1 MHPTLDT
8 ASRTTAG
15 QGDRALGFPLAAAS
29 PSLACMKDDA
39 PPPSDAPDLDAAP
52 DLAPGG
58 NAPDGQGGPAPG
70 DRDYALTRLTRERH
84 GKAGWQVALIRRGR
98 LVQASFYDRVY
109 GSRAAS
115 LHVARAYRDAVIEVL
130 PPLSR
135 RDMRRIVRRNRSP
148 GSSVTGVSFQAATDK
163 RAACWVARIELPGE
177 PGRRRR
183 ERAPN
188 PPADG
193 TASGGAAGEGE
204 AKEGTAPAPDP
215 TRAERKRP
223 ARRKRIRYFSVDRLG
238 YEEAR
243 RCAEAERE
251 RMLAVLEDGDL
262 PALRSARATELHEA
276 LRGGG
281 CRSDGEGDGEA
292 G

>member
-1 MHPTLDT
+1 
-8 ASRTTAG
+8 
-15 QGDRALGFPLAAAS
+15 
-29 PSLACMKDDA
+29 MKDDA
-39 PPPSDAPDLDAAP
+39 PPQTSDPPDP
-52 DLAPGG
+52 DLAP
-58 NAPDGQGGPAPG
+58 DGEDGPSVG

-98 LVQASFYDRVY
+98 LVQSSFYDRVY
-109 GSRAAS
+109 GGRAAS
-115 LHVARAYRDAVIEVL
+115 LHVARAFRDAVLEVM

-148 GSSVTGVSFQAATDK
+148 GSGVTGVSFQAATDT

-183 ERAPN
+183 TRTPGGDDAP
-188 PPADG
+188 AEV
-193 TASGGAAGEGE
+193 AEEGK
-204 AKEGTAPAPDP
+204 AKEGTAPAPGSAHP
-215 TRAERKRP
+215 ERKRP
-223 ARRKRIRYFSVDRLG
+223 ARRKRVRYFSVDRLG

-243 RCAEAERE
+243 RQAEAERE

-262 PALRSARATELHEA
+262 PALRSARAAELHET

-281 CRSDGEGDGEA
+281 PPDGEGTGTKD
-292 G
+292 